1 MRRGDIWARTP
12 RRVPA
17 RPAPTPPA
25 PSAPPDRHAHH
36 AGRRAPPPPG
46 PTSAATTPARTP
58 PASPRRILLRMC
70 SNLHHVYQRNGMKED
85 ATRLQG
91 YIVALSK

>member
-1 MRRGDIWARTP
+1 MKYLKQ
-12 RRVPA
+12 
-17 RPAPTPPA
+17 
-25 PSAPPDRHAHH
+25 
-36 AGRRAPPPPG
+36 AGYEFHEAFLL
-46 PTSAATTPARTP
+46 

-70 SNLHHVYQRNGMKED
+70 SNLHQVYQRNGNKTD